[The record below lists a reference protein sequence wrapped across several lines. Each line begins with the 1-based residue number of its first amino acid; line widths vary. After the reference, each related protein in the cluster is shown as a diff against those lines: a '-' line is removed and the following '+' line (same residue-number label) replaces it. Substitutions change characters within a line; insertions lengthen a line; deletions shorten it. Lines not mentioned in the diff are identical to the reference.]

1 VSAEDETPAQTLG
14 SRWYP
19 QAMGKRREQ
28 HPFEDNQFLEGFL
41 DWMGSAEG
49 QLSIE
54 VSDALWQL
62 MEHVHLDA
70 RRRELIWP
78 EAQRLS
84 FEQSVQRIQNEYPH
98 FPRERIE
105 SFLISWLEHYA
116 PEGYSQEQL
125 DALDQLAEQWITD
138 LERRPQTTHNTERTR
153 DS

>member
-1 VSAEDETPAQTLG
+1 
-14 SRWYP
+14 
-19 QAMGKRREQ
+19 MGKRREK
-28 HPFEDNQFLEGFL
+28 HPFEDNPFIDGFL
-41 DWMGSAEG
+41 DWMGSPEG
-49 QLSIE
+49 QLSVE

-62 MEHVHLDA
+62 MENVHLDA

-84 FEQSVQRIQNEYPH
+84 LEQSAQRIQKEYPH

-125 DALDQLAEQWITD
+125 DELDQLAEQWIAD
-138 LERRPQTTHNTERTR
+138 LERRPRTTHNTVRTR